1 MAVSLA
7 WYIATWLARKAP
19 LRGAYLCAGLA
30 ADLIFFGWREKREN
44 TIDNMAHILRGAD
57 RGAIR
62 TAARQS
68 FRNYAKYVVDFLRA
82 PNLRSEDLEGKVVFK
97 DWDVLEAARA
107 EGKGILIVLM
117 HFGNWDM
124 GGPVLSQHGYPVN
137 VIAETMEHDRL
148 NHMIVS
154 ARTVQG
160 MHVIPMERSAIGIL
174 RALRRNEV
182 LGVLIDRPMS
192 DNGVVVNFF
201 GAPISVP
208 AGPARIALLTGA
220 RVFPSAM
227 VRLRGATDRLMAVVD
242 TSIRVERTGNDQE
255 DVRAL
260 TEAIMAAHERI
271 IRRYPEQW
279 YMFRR
284 FWPEHLQRLGRQPA
298 LVSEA

>member
-1 MAVSLA
+1 MAIYLV
-7 WYIATWLARKAP
+7 WYVAAWLARKVP
-19 LRGAYLCAGLA
+19 LRGAYLCAGLIA
-30 ADLIFFGWREKREN
+30 ELVFLGWREKREN
-44 TIDNMAHILRGAD
+44 TIDNMSHVLRGAD
-57 RGAIR
+57 SKAIH
-62 TAARQS
+62 AAAKQS
-68 FRNYAKYVVDFLRA
+68 FRNYAKYAVDFLRA
-82 PNLRSEDLEGKVVFK
+82 PNLRPEDLEGKVLFK

-137 VIAETMEHDRL
+137 VIAETMDHDRL

-160 MHVIPMERSAIGIL
+160 MHVIPMERSAIAIL

-201 GAPISVP
+201 GSPISVP

-227 VRLRGATDRLMAVVD
+227 VRVRGTADRLMAVVD
-242 TSIRVERTGNDQE
+242 PSVLVERTGNDEE

-284 FWPEHLQRLGRQPA
+284 FWPAHLPRLDEQPA
-298 LVSEA
+298 LVSEN